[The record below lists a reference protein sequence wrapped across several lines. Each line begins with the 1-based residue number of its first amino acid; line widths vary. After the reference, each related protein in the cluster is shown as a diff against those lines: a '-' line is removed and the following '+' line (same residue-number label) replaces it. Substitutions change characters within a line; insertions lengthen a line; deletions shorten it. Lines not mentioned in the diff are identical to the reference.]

1 MILSY
6 EEIDR
11 EEWSRL
17 VRTSATGTWFQTPE
31 AYCFY
36 ESMPEFFRPFVVAV
50 ERMNDLTNER
60 TLRGVCVGYVTVEK
74 NAIKQYFTRRAII
87 IGGPALA
94 DDATDEEITALLEA
108 VKTKTRH
115 PQSLYSDLHET
126 THQSACM
133 QAFRQSEDLSLIAV
147 EQQDAPQKHAALT
160 KNTKNIFY
168 RYEPIYIETRN
179 FNDYSRWKEAFA
191 KAGFEYQ
198 PHLNFH
204 VHTNQPWDDIET
216 NIGKHRKKYIRLS
229 FRDGA
234 TIEENPT
241 IDHVRAYY
249 DILLELYRTKVKM
262 PLQPWSFF
270 EKLYHLNSCKYL
282 LVMYE
287 GQVVGGSI
295 CMLLPGRG
303 VYEWY
308 ACGKDGVFKNIHPS
322 SVTKYAGMK
331 YACDKGYAVFDMM
344 GAGKPDEEYGV
355 RDFKAEFGG
364 ELVEHGRFLCVT
376 KRLLYEVGI
385 LGVYILKLIH

>member
-1 MILSY
+1 MLILDY
-6 EEIDR
+6 KDIERVQWD
-11 EEWSRL
+11 RL
-17 VRTSATGTWFQTPE
+17 VRESETGNWFQTPE
-31 AYCFY
+31 AFEFF
-36 ESMPEFFRPFVVAV
+36 ESMPDLFRPFVIGVASNLSSPQGGGG
-50 ERMNDLTNER
+50 RLL
-60 TLRGVCVGYVTVEK
+60 LRAVCVGYVTVER
-74 NAIKQYFTRRAII
+74 NPIKQFLTRRAII
-87 IGGPALA
+87 IGGPCLA
-94 DDATDEEITALLEA
+94 DDCTDEEVMALLCA
-108 VKTKTRH
+108 LKST
-115 PQSLYSDLHET
+115 L
-126 THQSACM
+126 
-133 QAFRQSEDLSLIAV
+133 LSGREGV
-147 EQQDAPQKHAALT
+147 GS
-160 KNTKNIFY
+160 
-168 RYEPIYIETRN
+168 PIYIETRN
-179 FNDYSRWKEAFA
+179 FNDYSKWKEAFK
-191 KAGFEYQ
+191 KAGFSYQ

-241 IDHVRAYY
+241 IDQVRAYY
-249 DILLELYRTKVKM
+249 EILLELYRTKVKM

-270 EKLYHLNSCKYL
+270 EKLYHLDSCKYL

-331 YACDKGYAVFDMM
+331 YASDNGYAVFDMM

-364 ELVEHGRFLCVT
+364 ELVEQGRFFYLSNPI
-376 KRLLYEVGI
+376 LYKIGA
-385 LGVYILKLIH
+385 LGVKILKMK